1 MSSWISP
8 PFLNIEKLDLLDWTF
23 TKVPRW
29 IGQLHSLREL
39 ALGAK
44 QIFQEDVSMIGT
56 GLPLLVHLSLRLVPG
71 IPAEEKG
78 VIIAD
83 SMGFMALRFFCFDS
97 SRMSYLAFGAGAMP
111 QVRRLL
117 LGLDPLEWDE
127 ATPIGLENLT
137 RLVEM
142 RVLSFDCIPS
152 CCCRS

>member
-127 ATPIGLENLT
+127 ATPIGL
-137 RLVEM
+137 
-142 RVLSFDCIPS
+142 
-152 CCCRS
+152 